1 MTKPVESGGD
11 EGREAESQKW
21 SWVEASML
29 TTLETGVK
37 GGKWFSLIDKVYRN
51 RSLEAAWR
59 KVRRRKGAGGVDGQS
74 IQKFEWRL
82 ERELEQ
88 LHQELKDDRYQPR
101 AVRRHWIDKG
111 GGEKRPLGI
120 PTVRDRVV
128 QASLRQVLEP
138 IFEKKF
144 CRHSYGFR
152 PQRSRAPEVQRGS
165 LCGYR
170 VIRCCR
176 SSPRSHVAV

>member
-1 MTKPVESGGD
+1 
-11 EGREAESQKW
+11 
-21 SWVEASML
+21 ML

-111 GGEKRPLGI
+111 ATAGDPDSTGL
-120 PTVRDRVV
+120 V

-138 IFEKKF
+138 IFEKK
-144 CRHSYGFR
+144 CYGFR
-152 PQRSRAPEVQRGS
+152 PQRSCKDA
-165 LCGYR
+165 LCNDD
-170 VIRCCR
+170 
-176 SSPRSHVAV
+176 SSRHREIL

>member
-1 MTKPVESGGD
+1 M
-11 EGREAESQKW
+11 
-21 SWVEASML
+21 
-29 TTLETGVK
+29 
-37 GGKWFSLIDKVYRN
+37 
-51 RSLEAAWR
+51 
-59 KVRRRKGAGGVDGQS
+59 DGQS

-111 GGEKRPLGI
+111 GGKKRPLGI

-138 IFEKKF
+138 IFVPAQLSD
-144 CRHSYGFR
+144 RTTTGRRLSG
-152 PQRSRAPEVQRGS
+152 
-165 LCGYR
+165 
-170 VIRCCR
+170 
-176 SSPRSHVAV
+176 PREIL

>member
-1 MTKPVESGGD
+1 M
-11 EGREAESQKW
+11 AN
-21 SWVEASML
+21 L
-29 TTLETGVK
+29 
-37 GGKWFSLIDKVYRN
+37 DKSDRN

-111 GGEKRPLGI
+111 GGRCNTSQTSLPFAAGI
-120 PTVRDRVV
+120 V
-128 QASLRQVLEP
+128 
-138 IFEKKF
+138 
-144 CRHSYGFR
+144 
-152 PQRSRAPEVQRGS
+152 
-165 LCGYR
+165 
-170 VIRCCR
+170 
-176 SSPRSHVAV
+176 